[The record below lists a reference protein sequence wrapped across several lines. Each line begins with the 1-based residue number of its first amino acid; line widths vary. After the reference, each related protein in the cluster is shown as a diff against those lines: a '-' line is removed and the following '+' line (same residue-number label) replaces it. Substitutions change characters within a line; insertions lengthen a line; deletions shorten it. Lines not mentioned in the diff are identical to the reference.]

1 MMGIQEVARREDIEI
16 IIGKSILLKRLYCI
30 AAVAGNEFRFFER
43 EAPDYVLD
51 MPELEEVVSGFVY
64 EAVLELEDSERVG
77 MVRLFK
83 KQ

>member
-1 MMGIQEVARREDIEI
+1 MR
-16 IIGKSILLKRLYCI
+16 LLLGRVYCI